1 MYKFEP
7 EEYSS
12 IMLLVKMSLEN
23 NKNVVGA
30 RVTARHSRL

>member
-23 NKNVVGA
+23 NKNVVGG
-30 RVTARHSRL
+30 TSNGTPF